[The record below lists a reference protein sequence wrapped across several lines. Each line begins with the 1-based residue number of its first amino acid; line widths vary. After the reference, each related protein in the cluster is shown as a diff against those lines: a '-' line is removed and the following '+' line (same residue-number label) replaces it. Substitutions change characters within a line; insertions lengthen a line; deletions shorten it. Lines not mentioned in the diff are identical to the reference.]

1 MPTHSISVTVEADVI
16 RVQPETLVMTTLDE
30 AQWTPTNGRKFTIE
44 FDGDGPFGN
53 RRLDH
58 AAATGRQKPRVKGR
72 FKYTVVSE
80 ENPGLR
86 LDPVIIVDPPPTTS
100 GE

>member
-1 MPTHSISVTVEADVI
+1 MPTHKISVTVEADVI
-16 RVQPETLVMTTLDE
+16 HVEPETLVMTTVDE
-30 AQWTPTNGRKFTIE
+30 AHWAPTNGRRFTIE

-53 RRLDH
+53 QRLDH

-80 ENPGLR
+80 ANPGLR
-86 LDPVIIVDPPPTTS
+86 LDPVIIVDPPPTTK

>member
-1 MPTHSISVTVEADVI
+1 MPTHRISVTVEANVI
-16 RVQPETLVMTTLDE
+16 RVQPETLAMTTLDE
-30 AQWTPTNGRKFTIE
+30 VQWTPTNGGRFTIE

-58 AAATGRQKPRVKGR
+58 ATAIGRQKPRVKGR
-72 FKYTVVSE
+72 FKYSVVSE

-86 LDPVIIVDPPPTTS
+86 LDPVIIVDPPPTTT